1 MMDSILLTDSETHE
15 QCYDIIVN
23 NCKPF
28 VHPFG
33 VNAVLLCPT
42 KINGDAN
49 IINEASYQIYNIVR
63 RVNYILLTDAS

>member
-1 MMDSILLTDSETHE
+1 MMDSILFTDSKTHK

-23 NCKPF
+23 NCKPA

-33 VNAVLLCPT
+33 INDAVLLCPT

-49 IINEASYQIYNIVR
+49 IINEASYQLYNIVR
-63 RVNYILLTDAS
+63 TVN